1 MDAQDLILGA
11 RVAHVR
17 ELRTALAQ
25 AKAENAALRDEN
37 AALKAH
43 FDFALLAAED
53 LRNLPPGGRL
63 EIWDGWNLIL
73 GAQRAA
79 KDRPALLAQAKDR
92 LAQADATNLRIWIVF
107 DGADEHVSQDGRLRV
122 SYTGGTGAHRADRLV
137 VAFVRMAAYLG
148 LADRLSV
155 RTNDKDFAR
164 DVRRL
169 CPQLPQASATSS
181 KKDQMSDGLGCS

>member
-11 RVAHVR
+11 RVARVR

-43 FDFALLAAED
+43 LDLALLAAED
-53 LRNLPPGGRL
+53 LRGLPPGGRL
-63 EIWDGWNLIL
+63 EIWDGWNLVL
-73 GAQRAA
+73 GSPRAA
-79 KDRPALLAQAKDR
+79 KDRPELFAQAKALLAR
-92 LAQADATNLRIWIVF
+92 PDAAALRIWIVF
-107 DGADEHVSQDGRLRV
+107 DGADERVAQDGRLRV
-122 SYTGGTGAHRADRLV
+122 SYTGGTGPHRADRLI

-148 LADRLSV
+148 LAGRLSV

-169 CPQLPQASATSS
+169 IALSPAEI
-181 KKDQMSDGLGCS
+181 